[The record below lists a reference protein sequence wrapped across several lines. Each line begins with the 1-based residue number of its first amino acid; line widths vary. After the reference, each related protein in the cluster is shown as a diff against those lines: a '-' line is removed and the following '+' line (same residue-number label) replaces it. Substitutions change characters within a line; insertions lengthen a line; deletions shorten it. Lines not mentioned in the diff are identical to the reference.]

1 MLNEFI
7 IFLII
12 VLFIV
17 REYFHLKEIE
27 SLLKMVHKQNMPV
40 DKAQPNQMVVE
51 EENQISIDDPDFD
64 IKKINKV
71 ITNGQ
76 QVPITIQ

>member
-1 MLNEFI
+1 MFNE
-7 IFLII
+7 LVLVLLA

-17 REYFHLKEIE
+17 REYFHSQEVSRLLEMLKKPETKSE
-27 SLLKMVHKQNMPV
+27 PQQ
-40 DKAQPNQMVVE
+40 ANQIVE
-51 EENQISIDDPDFD
+51 EENQISIDDPEFD

-76 QVPITIQ
+76 EIPITIQ